1 MAVNSGIVPQEHQQ
15 RLLDEAAESSS
26 TPGASFK
33 KLLVHGLGSGKS
45 FSALGSADALKQPF
59 LSVTPASLR
68 NNMRGEV
75 GKFLDNPPDNRV
87 ISYTSLASAAPD
99 KYSAPTVIFDEAQ
112 RLTSPNSAQAEAA
125 KILASKAKNV
135 ILLSGTP
142 IRNRPDELA
151 PLLEILTGNRMTA
164 DEFNSRYVGQRRI
177 YPGGLL
183 GRLTGAKPIT
193 EPFVDNREELTNL
206 LKGKVDYYK
215 PSKAPVDV
223 DVHDIDTD
231 MTSQQAMIYKAMYDK
246 LPWLMRYKMR
256 WDYPLTDQ
264 ELAQSRSFMTGP
276 RQVALSTF
284 PFMKS
289 KDPLK
294 AFKESGKLQTAFTN
308 LKKVVD
314 DPRQKA
320 IVYSNF
326 VSAGLKPYAA
336 ALTHSGIPNAL
347 FHGGMSDAERKKAV
361 ADFNDG
367 KIRVVLV
374 GPSGSEGVSFKGAQL
389 TQILDPH
396 WNSART
402 DQASA
407 RGLRFDSH
415 VGLPEDL
422 KSMRIERYSST
433 LPKDVLARTLGM
445 FGMDD
450 PARRKTVDATLN
462 RMSSEKDRANSVFN
476 DLLKEIGTANR
487 KVAEVLA
494 SVADALAVKPGK
506 PAVSPLSRL
515 MEAKR
520 RSDVRDYDG
529 KTSIVRELIKE
540 YPRAWEV
547 DTPPQNGILGLT
559 HTPTGFR
566 LHMPAKAVHDLLV
579 IPPSQAVPV
588 KVR

>member
-1 MAVNSGIVPQEHQQ
+1 VAVVPGIVPQEHQQ
-15 RLLDEAAESSS
+15 KLIDQASSVAAE
-26 TPGASFK
+26 PGASFK
-33 KLLVHGLGSGKS
+33 KLLVHGMGSGKGL
-45 FSALGSADALKQPF
+45 SALGSADALNQPF
-59 LSVTPASLR
+59 LAVTPASLR
-68 NNMRGEV
+68 TNMRGEI
-75 GKFLDNPPDNRV
+75 GKFLHNPPSNSV
-87 ISYTSLASAAPD
+87 ISYTSLASAEPD
-99 KYSAPTVIFDEAQ
+99 KYEAPTVIFDEAQ
-112 RLTSPNSAQAEAA
+112 RLTSPNSAQTEAA
-125 KILASKAKNV
+125 KILAAKAKNV

-151 PLLEILTGNRMTA
+151 PLLEILTGRRMSTE
-164 DEFNSRYVGQRRI
+164 EFNHRYVGERKI

-183 GRLTGAKPIT
+183 GRLTGTKPVV
-193 EPFVDNREELTNL
+193 EPFVNNREELKEL

-215 PSKAPVDV
+215 PAKAPVDV

-231 MTSQQAMIYKAMYDK
+231 MTPQQAMIYKAMYDR

-256 WDYPLTDQ
+256 WDYPLSDQ

-276 RQVALSTF
+276 RQVALSTM

-289 KDPLK
+289 QDPLK

-326 VSAGLKPYAA
+326 VGAGLKPYAA
-336 ALTHSGIPNAL
+336 ALTYAGIPNAL
-347 FHGGMSDAERKKAV
+347 FHGGLSDAERKKAV

-367 KIRVVLV
+367 KIKVVLV

-415 VGLPEDL
+415 LGLPEDL

-433 LPKDVLARTLGM
+433 LPKDMLARTLGL

-450 PARRKTVDATLN
+450 PASRRTVDATLS
-462 RMSSEKDRANSVFN
+462 RMSSEKDRTNSVFN
-476 DLLKEIGTANR
+476 DLLREVGTANS
-487 KVAEVLA
+487 KSAA
-494 SVADALAVKPGK
+494 ALADVAAATGAAPVKPT
-506 PAVSPLSRL
+506 VSPLKRL

-520 RSDVRDYDG
+520 RSDARDYDG
-529 KTSIVRELIKE
+529 KTSIVRDLIKE
-540 YPRAWEV
+540 SPTSWEV
-547 DTPPQNGILGLT
+547 DTPPANGILGLT

-566 LHMPAKAVHDLLV
+566 LHMPAKAVYDLLV
-579 IPPSQAVPV
+579 VPPSVNAPA